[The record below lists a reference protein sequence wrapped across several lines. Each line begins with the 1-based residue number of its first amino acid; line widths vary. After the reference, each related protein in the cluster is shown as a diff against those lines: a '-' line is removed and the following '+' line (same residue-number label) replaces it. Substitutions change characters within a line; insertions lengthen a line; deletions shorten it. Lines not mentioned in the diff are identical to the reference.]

1 MKCVLSIKE
10 SKGSNWVKIFLVAYG
25 RVLKFWMKFQSRLE
39 LNKSPWDKDLSKWL
53 RATFVWRGHSNLESF
68 PENSIPTLKILKA
81 SSSSLCCRDDAFIAG
96 DDSKLKSLA
105 QTQFPWAAKSQCHRR
120 GRWQDLKVCRKM
132 SKSQLAQC
140 DDMKTSLFFLCWIEW
155 LDGKLYDYWSPSLPH
170 LLYAKIKIV
179 WDFGIWF
186 KYISKWTNLMFLMRE
201 NCSLYVVKIESSF
214 SPGK

>member
-1 MKCVLSIKE
+1 MTQGHIRLARPFKL
-10 SKGSNWVKIFLVAYG
+10 G
-25 RVLKFWMKFQSRLE
+25 KFPRKLDS
-39 LNKSPWDKDLSKWL
+39 
-53 RATFVWRGHSNLESF
+53 HSENLESLLLF
-68 PENSIPTLKILKA
+68 TLLPWWCFHCRWRFKVEKLGANSISLSCKIPM
-81 SSSSLCCRDDAFIAG
+81 SSQR
-96 DDSKLKSLA
+96 
-105 QTQFPWAAKSQCHRR
+105 
-120 GRWQDLKVCRKM
+120 RWQDLKVCRKM
-132 SKSQLAQC
+132 SKSQLTQC

>member
-1 MKCVLSIKE
+1 
-10 SKGSNWVKIFLVAYG
+10 
-25 RVLKFWMKFQSRLE
+25 MKFQSRLE

-132 SKSQLAQC
+132 SKSQLTEC
-140 DDMKTSLFFLCWIEW
+140 NDKKTSLLFL
-155 LDGKLYDYWSPSLPH
+155 LDRVVGWKVVR
-170 LLYAKIKIV
+170 LLITFSFTPPICQNQNCLGF
-179 WDFGIWF
+179 W
-186 KYISKWTNLMFLMRE
+186 NLM
-201 NCSLYVVKIESSF
+201 
-214 SPGK
+214 